1 MRNRILPSFAAFAA
15 VVMIAAASWPAAA
28 AEEIAFKD
36 VKQQTAQFMEW
47 YKTIK
52 LTPQQESVKKAA
64 LTALPAPCCSDNT
77 AYTCCCECNVSRT
90 IWGLSHYLIAKQ
102 GASATQVTAK
112 VKQWIAFVNPK
123 GFEGKACYS
132 GGCARPFA
140 KDGCGG
146 MNAGHVAF

>member
-1 MRNRILPSFAAFAA
+1 MRNGILQSFAALAA
-15 VVMIAAASWPAAA
+15 VVILAVASWPVSG
-28 AEEIAFKD
+28 AEEIVFKD
-36 VKQQTAQFMEW
+36 VKQQTGQFMEW

-52 LTPQQESVKKAA
+52 LTPQQESIKKAA

-112 VKQWIAFVNPK
+112 VKQWIAFVNPN

-146 MNAGHVAF
+146 MNASQVTF

>member
-1 MRNRILPSFAAFAA
+1 MIHAFAA
-15 VVMIAAASWPAAA
+15 LAAIVMIAVAGWPLAG
-28 AEEIAFKD
+28 AEEIVFKD
-36 VKQQTAQFMEW
+36 VKQQTGQFMEW

-102 GASATQVTAK
+102 GASASQVTAK
-112 VKQWIAFVNPK
+112 VKQWIAFVNPN

-146 MNAGHVAF
+146 MNAAQVTF

>member
-1 MRNRILPSFAAFAA
+1 MRNGILQSFAALAA
-15 VVMIAAASWPAAA
+15 VVILAVASWPVSG
-28 AEEIAFKD
+28 AEEIVFKD
-36 VKQQTAQFMEW
+36 VKQQTGQFMEW

-52 LTPQQESVKKAA
+52 LTPQQESIKKAA

-112 VKQWIAFVNPK
+112 VKQWIAFVNPN

-146 MNAGHVAF
+146 MNPAQVTF

>member
-1 MRNRILPSFAAFAA
+1 MRNGILPSFAALAAA
-15 VVMIAAASWPAAA
+15 VILAVATWPASGAD
-28 AEEIAFKD
+28 EIVFKD

-112 VKQWIAFVNPK
+112 VKKWIAFVNPN
-123 GFEGKACYS
+123 GSGGKACYS

-146 MNAGHVAF
+146 MNPAQVTF